1 MEGVPS
7 VTAPRPEAGAPAG
20 PTQTGRKDSTAF
32 LPFCR
37 HTRRTAGAP
46 LTCGRVS
53 PAAIS
58 ASQAPRA
65 RPLPSFLLVWVGE
78 ESSRSFLCA
87 SLVLVPA
94 FALSLVHPTNVN
106 ARASLPGFGSAR
118 GPSFLSGPDSLTW
131 KVDVLPGHDVG
142 AASVCAGGGAC
153 AGRVLAGP
161 SRKGCLGK
169 LPWTWELIR

>member
-1 MEGVPS
+1 MLGH
-7 VTAPRPEAGAPAG
+7 
-20 PTQTGRKDSTAF
+20 F
-32 LPFCR
+32 L
-37 HTRRTAGAP
+37 
-46 LTCGRVS
+46 
-53 PAAIS
+53 
-58 ASQAPRA
+58 ASYLFGWERNPVVHSCA
-65 RPLPSFLLVWVGE
+65 LLLCWFLLSLFPLFIPQMLMHVL
-78 ESSRSFLCA
+78 LCP
-87 SLVLVPA
+87 VLVQ
-94 FALSLVHPTNVN
+94 L
-106 ARASLPGFGSAR
+106 R